1 MYDVVWLYVLVVNE
15 ILEMGISI
23 RNGLEVVKRIYN
35 RFYEG
40 ILLMFISFFVY
51 NMKFIDV
58 EV

>member
-40 ILLMFISFFVY
+40 ILLMFVSFFVY